1 MDDDSSPRPSSSGT
15 GRRRRL
21 TKKTSSPRPRPLL
34 LTSESSEDSNP
45 GPIAGP
51 STESAKCVV
60 ERRCKSQSPRK
71 KSRMK
76 GGSRERSKE
85 RGRSGTR
92 RRSATGE
99 DTEAARQRPSR
110 NQVAHELKDMLTEGL
125 SEQLQDSYLQL
136 SVSESTG
143 SSRLEHQQSTTSHG
157 SSTMGY
163 EDTLE
168 EGLAAQLR
176 SFSPPR
182 IRHPVYDECREGH
195 RRLYLQ
201 VPADEESRDASGQPH
216 EDDEEQ
222 WSSEQHSG
230 AVYGQMYIGEHRGQY
245 MQGSGE
251 EVVGYASGQPTE
263 VESEMRFSSGQHP
276 GPLYGNIYVG
286 SGTSEEKLAVSS
298 EGMAIASDSTYEDS
312 LAAQLHAL
320 SPQRI
325 NRDFGTS
332 EEGSPTGQW
341 HHSRKSTGGYR
352 DDDDDNQQ
360 MEFQ

>member
-1 MDDDSSPRPSSSGT
+1 
-15 GRRRRL
+15 
-21 TKKTSSPRPRPLL
+21 
-34 LTSESSEDSNP
+34 
-45 GPIAGP
+45 
-51 STESAKCVV
+51 
-60 ERRCKSQSPRK
+60 
-71 KSRMK
+71 MK

-230 AVYGQMYIGEHRGQY
+230 AVYGQMYIG
-245 MQGSGE
+245 
-251 EVVGYASGQPTE
+251 
-263 VESEMRFSSGQHP
+263 
-276 GPLYGNIYVG
+276 